1 MNTLSAYQASV
12 GHSLETASVE
22 ELMVKLYE
30 GMITKIM
37 QAKERF
43 DSGENVRFKECIV
56 RAMRIADAL
65 SDNLNMEEGGET
77 AKNLERLYS
86 FVISELSETLR
97 IDTPHQKLDD
107 VIKILDILLNSWK
120 EMAKRN
126 SHA

>member
-1 MNTLSAYQASV
+1 MATLSAYQQTM
-12 GHSLETASVE
+12 GNQLETASVE

-43 DSGENVRFKECIV
+43 DQGEKTRYKECLV

-65 SDNLNMEEGGET
+65 ADNLNLEEGGET

-86 FVISELSETLR
+86 FVISELSESLR
-97 IDTPHQKLDD
+97 DEAPHQKLDG
-107 VIKILDILLNSWK
+107 VQSVLEILLNSWK
-120 EMAKRN
+120 EMAQRN
-126 SHA
+126 NEK